1 MLEFAEAVLK
11 EVRKLQQQ
19 SEQIVLNGT
28 ITDIERYRFMMGRL
42 EGLKMVE
49 DSVKSL
55 LKKVTDDDDLTT

>member
-11 EVRKLQQQ
+11 EVRKLQSQ

-28 ITDIERYRFMMGRL
+28 ITDMERYRFMMGRL

-49 DSVKSL
+49 DAVKSL
-55 LKKVTDDDDLTT
+55 LKKVTDEFDE